1 MYVVFESL
9 SYFITKKKNKKI
21 ARTLECYDTGTEREW
36 QDFLEMCRL
45 RSRLE
50 GTECVAT
57 WRGSPRI
64 YVDVIINNTVVSSI
78 DVCQIQSVYNAERD
92 YLKSIDRVEDR
103 MCCVRGDLTMI
114 VADPS
119 WSLYRVMYCPS
130 MKDEGEFDGQYVAQ
144 QVGVSL
150 CVSLSRISMVDIL

>member
-1 MYVVFESL
+1 M
-9 SYFITKKKNKKI
+9 
-21 ARTLECYDTGTEREW
+21 
-36 QDFLEMCRL
+36 
-45 RSRLE
+45 
-50 GTECVAT
+50 
-57 WRGSPRI
+57 
-64 YVDVIINNTVVSSI
+64 IINNTVVSSI

-103 MCCVRGDLTMI
+103 MCCVRGDLAMI

-144 QVGVSL
+144 QVGL
-150 CVSLSRISMVDIL
+150 SLSLAFRWWTYFKTTTRYVARHAPGLGYITEKCS

>member
-1 MYVVFESL
+1 M
-9 SYFITKKKNKKI
+9 
-21 ARTLECYDTGTEREW
+21 
-36 QDFLEMCRL
+36 
-45 RSRLE
+45 
-50 GTECVAT
+50 
-57 WRGSPRI
+57 
-64 YVDVIINNTVVSSI
+64 IINNTVVSSI

-103 MCCVRGDLTMI
+103 MCCVRGDLAMI

-130 MKDEGEFDGQYVAQ
+130 MKDEGEFDGQYVVQ